1 MITSIH
7 ITTPLNYR
15 RAVSVRSD
23 FPEYHNF
30 PEVYHAEEIIISLFS
45 APARRITGQED
56 DTTYSAI
63 SSRVGTTCCDDGR
76 WRCVGGEEDPELPE
90 TGSMREDNGIFAYYA
105 IKNNYYCHI
114 CTIAIN
120 ALIIRFYCQK
130 QASGDIC
137 HSLSSITC

>member
-76 WRCVGGEEDPELPE
+76 WRCVGGEEDPELPFF
-90 TGSMREDNGIFAYYA
+90 GSQKWRRGIIAA
-105 IKNNYYCHI
+105 WTQKTSNC
-114 CTIAIN
+114 CDEWTIAP
-120 ALIIRFYCQK
+120 
-130 QASGDIC
+130 
-137 HSLSSITC
+137 